1 MMLLTVC
8 AIGTNSIFA
17 TENVEKNEIEV
28 YEISLKKF
36 DYNKV
41 CEWLLEKE
49 PQECNIISQ
58 KNGSLIIESE
68 ESSVYVNEGT
78 IEYKKDD
85 MTSDIETLCFYY
97 ILPGLIDINEFVNA
111 DSVEM
116 VDDSEDERIKNQIEH
131 I

>member
-85 MTSDIETLCFYY
+85 MTSDIELS
-97 ILPGLIDINEFVNA
+97 LI
-111 DSVEM
+111 
-116 VDDSEDERIKNQIEH
+116 H

>member
-1 MMLLTVC
+1 MRKKILLTMMLLTVC
-8 AIGTNSIFA
+8 ASGTNSIFA

-85 MTSDIETLCFYY
+85 IF
-97 ILPGLIDINEFVNA
+97 LIPVNQGEK
-111 DSVEM
+111 SGRMRVVLENNIHL
-116 VDDSEDERIKNQIEH
+116 V
-131 I
+131 